1 MKFSATPNAPETVR
15 RGLDSFH
22 EPSSVAVVGA
32 SNDAAKWG
40 HWIARG
46 ALTGVDRR
54 GVYLVNKSGKQIAGY
69 DTFTS
74 LQGLPEVPELVVVVV
89 PGHLVHSTI
98 TEALEMGARSF
109 LIITAR
115 VPDEAALVALMRE
128 HNARMIGPNS
138 LGIFSGS
145 SQLQLMW
152 GEMMPGSLAVISQSG
167 QLGSEIAALGRK
179 AGVGISRFVSLGNQ
193 SDVHAADVIR
203 SLASDEQ
210 TRTLA
215 IYMEDFSRGEEI
227 FAAIREVRERGTAV
241 AVLTTGNSDA
251 SRDLAQSHTGA
262 MTSAIELVD
271 AACREVGAVRV
282 STPSELVRLA
292 ELVEKGVVCRGPRVA
307 VVSDSGGQ
315 GGIAADEAAR
325 LGLELP
331 ALSAQ
336 LREQLAAVL
345 PEGAS
350 TRNPIDLAGAGE
362 ADMTLYAKL
371 TNVLATSG
379 EVDAVVLSGYF
390 GSYGFDTPALLEAEL
405 AVAAQMMSDATGDS
419 APVLIHAMEAQSVV
433 SQQLRANGVPVT
445 DRIEDVLSAIA
456 LSRTASQD
464 PRPDVRDR
472 DAKRITK
479 GADNIQVREELAAA
493 GIEFPEMR
501 IVRTR
506 DEAALAAIEFGATV
520 VLKAAWLAH
529 KTEHDGVR
537 LGLDTGEA
545 AAEAFEEMHERLGDG
560 PYTLELQDTRLDVA
574 EYIVSVRRDPGF
586 GIVATVGTGG
596 TATEIWGD
604 IAIEL
609 GPVSVADARGMILGL
624 TSAPLLGEWR
634 GRDALDVDALARTVS
649 VLSYTLAASPD
660 VAEIELNPVRVGV
673 KGSLA
678 VDCLALPTL
687 EPTETA

>member
-1 MKFSATPNAPETVR
+1 MFSVTQHALDQVR
-15 RGLDSFH
+15 RGLESFY
-22 EPSSVAVVGA
+22 EPASVAVVGA

-54 GVYLVNKSGKQIAGY
+54 SVFLVNKTGKQVAGY

-74 LQGLPEVPELVVVVV
+74 ITELPEVPELVVVVV
-89 PGHLVHSTI
+89 PGHLVHETV
-98 TEALEMGARSF
+98 EKALELGTRSF

-115 VPDEAALVALMRE
+115 VPDEAALAELMHE
-128 HNARMIGPNS
+128 YNARMIGPNS
-138 LGIFSGS
+138 LGIFAGS
-145 SQLQLMW
+145 QQLQLMW

-193 SDVHAADVIR
+193 TDVHAADVIH
-203 SLASDEQ
+203 SLAADES
-210 TRTLA
+210 TRTVA

-227 FAAIREVRERGTAV
+227 FAAIRKVRERGTAV

-292 ELVEKGVVCRGPRVA
+292 ELVEKGVVCAGPRVA

-331 ALSAQ
+331 ALSPA
-336 LREQLAAVL
+336 LREELAAVL

-371 TNVLATSG
+371 TNMLATSG

-390 GSYGFDTPALLEAEL
+390 GSYGFDTPALLERELEVAEAL
-405 AVAAQMMSDATGDS
+405 RGNTG
-419 APVLIHAMEAQSVV
+419 APVLIHAMESQSVV
-433 SQQLRANGVPVT
+433 SQQLRETGVPVS
-445 DRIEDVLSAIA
+445 DRIEDVLSAIH
-456 LSRTASQD
+456 LSSLASLA
-464 PRPDVRDR
+464 PRADVRDR
-472 DAKRITK
+472 DAKPISR

-493 GIEFPEMR
+493 GVEFPAMR

-506 DEAALAAIEFGATV
+506 DEAALATLELGNTV

-537 LGLDTGEA
+537 LGLDTAEA
-545 AAEAFEEMHERLGDG
+545 AVEAFDEMHARLGDG
-560 PYTLELQDTRLDVA
+560 PYTLELQDERAEVA

-609 GPVSVADARGMILGL
+609 GPVSVAGARDMILGL
-624 TSAPLLGEWR
+624 KSAPLLGAWR
-634 GRDALDVDALARTVS
+634 GRDALDIEALATTVS

-660 VAEIELNPVRVGV
+660 LSEIELNPVRVGV
-673 KGSLA
+673 NGALA
-678 VDCLALPTL
+678 VDCLALPTYSN
-687 EPTETA
+687 EHTNV